1 MPEPD
6 KSAPAISDPGRSGL
20 ELTGVSHRYGS
31 RLAVDN
37 VTFGLAAGEILC
49 LLGPS
54 GCGKSTTLRIAAG
67 LEELQQGEVRIGGRS
82 MAGVPTEA
90 RHVGMVFQD
99 HALFPHLTV
108 AGNIGFGLAD
118 LSAGERRERV
128 AFWAGKVGLGS
139 FIDVY
144 PHSLSGG
151 EQQRVALARALA
163 PEPKVL
169 LLDEPFSSLD
179 ARLRDQIRDDT
190 TAVLKQAGTPT
201 LLVTHDPEEAMR
213 MADRIAVMQAG
224 RIAQLDRP
232 GKLYEEPAS
241 PFVAR
246 FFSETNE
253 IPGRVSSGRLET
265 PMGPIAAPG
274 LQHGAP
280 ALAVIRPEGLV
291 EMPGGGMPCRVLAAR
306 TLGAF
311 RRVEVM
317 AESLPGM
324 PLIARLPPGP
334 LPPPGSP
341 LNLGLTSRAA
351 WVFPVAS

>member
-1 MPEPD
+1 M
-6 KSAPAISDPGRSGL
+6 AGAGLGL
-20 ELTGVSHRYGS
+20 ELTGVSHRYGK

-37 VTFGLAAGEILC
+37 ITFGIAAGEILC

-108 AGNIGFGLAD
+108 ADNIGFGLEQM
-118 LSAGERRERV
+118 SATKRRERILFC
-128 AFWAGKVGLGS
+128 ASRVGLDG
-139 FIDVY
+139 FLGVY

-163 PEPKVL
+163 PEPKLL

-179 ARLRDQIRDDT
+179 SRLRDQIRDDT
-190 TAVLKQAGTPT
+190 TAVLKQAGTPA

-224 RIAQLDRP
+224 RIAQIDRP
-232 GKLYEEPAS
+232 GKLYEQPVS

-253 IPGRVSSGRLET
+253 IPGRIANGRLDT
-265 PMGPIAAPG
+265 PIGPILAPG
-274 LQHGAP
+274 IAEGSA

-291 EMPGGGMPCRVLAAR
+291 EAEDDGMPCRVLGAR

-311 RRVEVM
+311 RRVEVVTD
-317 AESLPGM
+317 ALPEK
-324 PLIARLPPGP
+324 PLVARLPPGP
-334 LPPPGSP
+334 LPMPGSR
-341 LNLGLTSRAA
+341 LNLGLSARAA
-351 WVFPVAS
+351 WVFPAAG